1 MHAGLGVLGPVTAW
15 DADGNTI
22 ALKGPRHRS
31 VLARLI
37 VARGRV
43 VPVAH
48 LVDDLW
54 DDPPADPVGALRT
67 FVAALRRALEPDR
80 SPRTPAR
87 LLVTEGPGYALRVPT
102 DAVDAWWF
110 ERVVADAA
118 RLPPEE
124 ATVRLD
130 EALGRWRGPA
140 YAEFAEQPWARADSR
155 RLTELR
161 LHAVEL
167 RAEALMSLGEADRA
181 AADLR
186 AHGAEHP
193 WRENAWRLLA
203 LALYRTGRQADALEV
218 LRGARTLLA
227 DQLGIDP
234 GPGLRALEED
244 ILQQAEHLGLG
255 DRPAWG
261 GRRGEAGRRARAEH
275 LAGDGASGQ
284 ADRLAQPDHGAG
296 TVGLAQ
302 PDHGAGTVGLGQP
315 DHGAG
320 TVGLGQ
326 PDHGAG
332 TVGLGQPDRGAGT
345 VGLGQPDRGAG
356 TVGLGQPD
364 RGARTADLAQP
375 GHSARTAAPAQ
386 SDRHPPTDRTARP
399 GEAPAPASPAGR
411 VWEQV
416 AAAYDRTVAPDARA
430 RLESTTGLLRNL
442 AVTGGSGLLAAR
454 EHRVAAVAAAEELG
468 DPELTA
474 RVIGAYDVPA
484 IWTRLDDPEQAAEVV
499 AAAERTLTALSSTAH
514 GHAAAPAAHEAD
526 KARLLA
532 TIALESRGTRLA
544 RGPQAA
550 RQAEEIAR
558 RLDDPALLAF
568 ALNAGFMQAFDRTGL
583 APRRDGIG
591 AELVALSARHGLST
605 FETLGH
611 LVRLQ
616 ARSALGDFTTADH
629 HAVAADALAAR
640 HERPLVGVFT
650 RWYAALRL
658 DTTGRAPATEVE
670 AAYRDAAALLS
681 GAGMPGLA
689 HGLLP
694 LALLCLRLRRTLPLD
709 FDDHTDWGPYAPW
722 VRPLLLLDRGR
733 RSEAVDALH
742 ATPEPPRDLLQEAL
756 WCLTAQAA
764 VALGDRRTMARAHAA
779 LAPAANELA
788 GAGSGL
794 LALGPVA
801 GYLELC
807 SG

>member
-1 MHAGLGVLGPVTAW
+1 MHPGLGVLGPVTAW

-110 ERVVADAA
+110 ERAVADAA
-118 RLPPEE
+118 KLPPEE
-124 ATVRLD
+124 ATGRLD

-140 YAEFAEQPWARADSR
+140 YAEFAEQPWARADGR

-218 LRGARTLLA
+218 LRSARTLLA

-244 ILQQAEHLGLG
+244 ILQQAEHLGRG
-255 DRPAWG
+255 DGPVRG
-261 GRRGEAGRRARAEH
+261 GRPGEAGRGPRGGQQGQTGGRARGGQPGQVGLRARGDH

-284 ADRLAQPDHGAG
+284 VGRPSQADRS
-296 TVGLAQ
+296 
-302 PDHGAGTVGLGQP
+302 
-315 DHGAG
+315 
-320 TVGLGQ
+320 
-326 PDHGAG
+326 
-332 TVGLGQPDRGAGT
+332 
-345 VGLGQPDRGAG
+345 
-356 TVGLGQPD
+356 
-364 RGARTADLAQP
+364 ARTADPAQP
-375 GHSARTAAPAQ
+375 DLVARTADPARP
-386 SDRHPPTDRTARP
+386 DRLPPADRTARP

-484 IWTRLDDPEQAAEVV
+484 IWTRLDDPEQAAQVV
-499 AAAERTLTALSSTAH
+499 AAAERTLTALTALSSTAH
-514 GHAAAPAAHEAD
+514 GHAAVPAAHEAD

-550 RQAEEIAR
+550 RLAEEIAR

-629 HAVAADALAAR
+629 HAVAADTLAAR

-670 AAYRDAAALLS
+670 AAYRDAAALLG

-733 RSEAVDALH
+733 RSEAADALH

-756 WCLTAQAA
+756 WCVTAQAA
-764 VALGDRRTMARAHAA
+764 VVLGDRRTMARAHAA
-779 LAPAANELA
+779 LTPAANELA

-794 LALGPVA
+794 LTLGPVA

>member
-1 MHAGLGVLGPVTAW
+1 MADVSPGDVHPGLGVLGPVTAW

-110 ERVVADAA
+110 ERAVADAA
-118 RLPPEE
+118 KLPPEE

-140 YAEFAEQPWARADSR
+140 YAEFAEQPWARGDSR

-161 LHAVEL
+161 LHVVEL

-244 ILQQAEHLGLG
+244 ILQQAEHLGRG
-255 DRPAWG
+255 DRPAWA
-261 GRRGEAGRRARAEH
+261 GRPGQAGRRVRGEH
-275 LAGDGASGQ
+275 LAGDGGGAARQGNRLARADDGARTAASTRAGDGARTAASTRAGDGARTAASTRAGDGARTAASTRAGDGARTAAPTQ
-284 ADRLAQPDHGAG
+284 ADHS
-296 TVGLAQ
+296 
-302 PDHGAGTVGLGQP
+302 
-315 DHGAG
+315 
-320 TVGLGQ
+320 
-326 PDHGAG
+326 
-332 TVGLGQPDRGAGT
+332 
-345 VGLGQPDRGAG
+345 
-356 TVGLGQPD
+356 
-364 RGARTADLAQP
+364 ARTADL
-375 GHSARTAAPAQ
+375 AQ

-399 GEAPAPASPAGR
+399 GAAPAPASPAGR

-484 IWTRLDDPEQAAEVV
+484 IWTRLDDPEQAAQVV
-499 AAAERTLTALSSTAH
+499 AAAERTLTALTALSSTAH
-514 GHAAAPAAHEAD
+514 GHAAIPAAHEAD
-526 KARLLA
+526 RARLLA

-550 RQAEEIAR
+550 RRAEEIAR

-629 HAVAADALAAR
+629 HAVAADDLAVR

-658 DTTGRAPATEVE
+658 DITGRAPATEVE
-670 AAYRDAAALLS
+670 AAYRDAAALLG

-722 VRPLLLLDRGR
+722 VRPLHLLDRGR
-733 RSEAVDALH
+733 RSEAADALH

-794 LALGPVA
+794 LTLGPVA